1 MVFFH
6 YSVGG
11 VLVQGE
17 HLNQIMI
24 AGVISLTLQAPP
36 MRKSVLNEV

>member
-1 MVFFH
+1 MLFFH

-11 VLVQGE
+11 VLVQVEG
-17 HLNQIMI
+17 LSKIMI
-24 AGVISLTLQAPP
+24 AGVPSLTLQTQA